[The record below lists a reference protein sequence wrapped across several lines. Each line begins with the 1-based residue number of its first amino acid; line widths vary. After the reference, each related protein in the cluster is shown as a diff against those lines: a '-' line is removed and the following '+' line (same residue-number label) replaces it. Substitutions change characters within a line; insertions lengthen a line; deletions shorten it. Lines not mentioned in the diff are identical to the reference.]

1 MIRIIRKVLAF
12 IVIVVCGI
20 LGFMI
25 SYINPEL
32 TNTQLLQN
40 YWDVYALLLVMIAI
54 GAHALQD

>member
-40 YWDVYALLLVMIAI
+40 YWDVYALLLVMITI
-54 GAHALQD
+54 GAHAFQD